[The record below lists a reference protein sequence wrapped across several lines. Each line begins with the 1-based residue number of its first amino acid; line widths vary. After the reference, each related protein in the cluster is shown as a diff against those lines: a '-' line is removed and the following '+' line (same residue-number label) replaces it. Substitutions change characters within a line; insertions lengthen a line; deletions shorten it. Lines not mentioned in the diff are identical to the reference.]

1 MKSKEEKADD
11 IRIFTLFRG
20 RCVACFGVGTE
31 IHELITRA
39 RTKQALTLKNNRVPL
54 CRSCHNKAH
63 SNGYTEVDQDFLKNR
78 AIELLIRFDVELALW

>member
-20 RCVACFGVGTE
+20 RCVGCLGVGTQ

-39 RTKQALTLKNNRVPL
+39 RTKNALTIKNNRVPV
-54 CRSCHNKAH
+54 CRSCHDRAH
-63 SNGYTEVDQDFLKNR
+63 FNGYTEDKQTFLTNR
-78 AIELLIRFDVELALW
+78 AIELLIRFDVELKDW